1 MHTWAG
7 GVLWVSAAVRRDGW
21 REAQLKR
28 GAGHV
33 GARRGPFW
41 QKEEHEEGLQRELG
55 GTDDVAWPGA
65 AGKAGR
71 RWHGVA
77 GRFAATLPDRSL
89 QLSRTATTE
98 RRILTSPTTLFP
110 PFSCRIPKA
119 KACYDPLRFSIRTGS
134 FARLDRKSHLQLLQK
149 IQVAGPVH
157 RHSVR
162 HRLVCLDRRQRL
174 QRVLVHQGR

>member
-33 GARRGPFW
+33 GARRGAVLA
-41 QKEEHEEGLQRELG
+41 ERRARG
-55 GTDDVAWPGA
+55 GVAA
-65 AGKAGR
+65 RAGWHRRRGMAGR